1 MQWNGCV
8 SQFLPYL
15 RLYAFFIPL
24 SSDNNYF
31 TNEGAHNIVYSMHVP
46 EKKQQQQQQQL
57 NRGNEIDVS
66 VVAHRQI

>member
-1 MQWNGCV
+1 MDALA
-8 SQFLPYL
+8 SFYL
-15 RLYAFFIPL
+15 ISDCMHFFIPL

-66 VVAHRQI
+66 VVAH